1 MIRNDD
7 TEKLFHLEKK
17 NLRYLN
23 LFRLFISVFF
33 VALINSQELVIEF
46 FNYPNQHPMV
56 KAVTE
61 LYLAFSVIIMTL
73 SFSANQGNV
82 IRISKLVLYIDLFI
96 LIYLAFATNGFS
108 IGLGMLPVLAIGSAA
123 ILYRKAIF
131 ILLAPFTASLLL
143 WFLPVVVDFDLQE
156 TVTNSTKLLHSLGY
170 FVIALLGIRQSI
182 SYTSTLKMY
191 RRQRST
197 ISGLENMN
205 QIIIENLT
213 NGVIIYQQDNV
224 ILHANQSAKSLL
236 GMDDIIFFPP
246 DIQDYIKSD
255 KDGLVYH
262 AANGNNLYL
271 RKASV
276 AGEQNFGVLFIED
289 STFLKKAA
297 QQLNLA
303 SLGKMSSSIAHEI
316 RNPLAAISTA
326 AELLVDSP
334 DLKEQDKQICEIIV
348 NQTNRANHI
357 IEDILEMSR
366 RKTAKPESLPLHQ
379 YLNNAIRHLVE
390 QKMADETQIQ
400 SMVSRNTTINF
411 DPDHLEQVIWNLAS
425 NAIKH
430 GEDNELQIAVH
441 GHKLDFMNKG
451 EPFDEKKIN
460 NLFEPFFTT
469 HNRGTG
475 LGLHIC
481 RQLCHDNHAELNY
494 LHIKGRHVFRIE
506 FNQGITE

>member
-17 NLRYLN
+17 NLKYLN

-46 FNYPNQHPMV
+46 FNYPDQHPMV
-56 KAVTE
+56 KTVTE
-61 LYLAFSVIIMTL
+61 LYLAFSVLIMVL
-73 SFSANQGNV
+73 SFTAKQDDA
-82 IRISKLVLYIDLFI
+82 IRISKLVLYLDLFI
-96 LIYLAFATNGFS
+96 LIYLAFATNGFT
-108 IGLGMLPVLAIGSAA
+108 IGLGMLPILAIGSAA
-123 ILYRKAIF
+123 ILYRKALF

-143 WFLPVVVDFDLQE
+143 WFLPAVITFEHQE
-156 TVTNSTKLLHSLGY
+156 LVTNSTKLLHSLGY
-170 FVIALLGIRQSI
+170 FVIALLGIRQSV

-191 RRQRST
+191 RSQRKT

-224 ILHANQSAKSLL
+224 ILHANQSAKNLL
-236 GMDDIIFFPP
+236 DMDDIIFFPP
-246 DIQDYIKSD
+246 AVQEYIDSD

-262 AANGNNLYL
+262 ANNGKNLYL

-334 DLKEQDKQICEIIV
+334 ELKEQDKQICEIIV
-348 NQTNRANHI
+348 NQTRRANHI

-366 RKTAKPESLPLHQ
+366 RKTAKPEMLPLFQ
-379 YLNNAIRHLVE
+379 YLNNAKKQMVE
-390 QKMADETQIQ
+390 QKLVDENQIQ
-400 SMVSRNTTINF
+400 MVVSKNTLINF

-430 GEDNELQIAVH
+430 GNDNELQMTVH
-441 GHKLDFMNKG
+441 GHKLDFKNKG
-451 EPFDEKKIN
+451 EAFDEGKIS

-494 LHIKGRHVFRIE
+494 HHINGYHVFRIE
-506 FNQGITE
+506 FNLN